1 MSGWQLGI
9 DIGGTFTDVVAS
21 HPGTGET
28 RTGKVPSRADDPI
41 EALISAIGAV
51 GLEWDEVAEL
61 THGTTMVTNAIVE
74 NRIDEVALVTTAGF
88 GDTIAIG
95 RVRRRYIYHLDRL
108 PKEPPLVPAARR
120 FEVGERVDHTGAV
133 VEPLSE
139 AEVARVVAAVKG
151 SGVRAV
157 AVCLIHG
164 YRNPVHERQLGAA
177 LRGVVEH
184 VCLSHE
190 ISPSIRE
197 YERSNTT
204 ILSASVIDRVRR
216 YLAKIDAQKPDG
228 SSLTFFHSSGGMAAT
243 SVIAEQPLLL
253 AMSGPAAGVGASVT
267 TMAALGIDKALTFD
281 MGGTTTDCCLVLDG
295 KAEVSSDREL
305 GSRRIRMPMVSVHSI
320 GAGGGS
326 IARLAQGVMQV
337 GPRSAGSQPGPACYQ
352 LGGTEATISDANMV
366 LGYLAPDKTLGNAI
380 TLNRDAAVAV
390 VAPIAEAIGVSVEE
404 AALGMLQVANSNMV
418 RALNNVTVERGI
430 DGREC
435 TLIAFG
441 GGGPMHAAEVARH
454 FGIRAVVCPAFS
466 SSYSALGCVASRM
479 SLSQQRT
486 INMPSAAWK
495 ADEIAAI
502 RAELAETLMAPMRAA
517 GHDAAHCALA
527 EVALI
532 RYSGQSYD
540 VPVPDAALG
549 DLGRLTAQFRAMHH
563 TLFGFDTD
571 EPWELTAIRTTVE
584 DTRPKTV
591 APAPQPSGEA
601 YRRGARP
608 AYFAGTGW
616 TETAVLDRAKVPAEE
631 TFAGPVILEDAW
643 STIIVPPGDTARA
656 DAAGHVHIAVGEA

>member
-21 HPGTGET
+21 HPATGET
-28 RTGKVPSRADDPI
+28 RTGKVPSRYDDPI
-41 EALISAIGAV
+41 EALLSAIGAV
-51 GLEWDEVAEL
+51 GLTWDEVDEL

-74 NRIDEVALVTTAGF
+74 SRIDEVALVTTRGF

-108 PKEPPLVPAARR
+108 PKDPPLVPKARR
-120 FEVGERVDHTGAV
+120 FEIDERVDHTGTV
-133 VEPLSE
+133 VRPLAE
-139 AEVARVVAAVKG
+139 AEIARVVAEVKA

-164 YRNPVHERQLGAA
+164 YRNPLHERQLGEA
-177 LRGVVEH
+177 LRGAVEH

-190 ISPSIRE
+190 ISPEIRE

-204 ILSASVIDRVRR
+204 ILSASVIDRVRK
-216 YLAKIDAQKPDG
+216 YLTKIDAQKPDK

-253 AMSGPAAGVGASVT
+253 AMSGPAAGVGASVS
-267 TMAALGIDKALTFD
+267 TMARLGIDKALTFD

-295 KAEVSSDREL
+295 KAEISSDREL
-305 GSRRIRMPMVSVHSI
+305 GSRRIRMPMVAVHSI

-326 IARLAQGVMQV
+326 IARLSEGVMQV

-352 LGGTEATISDANMV
+352 LGGTEPTISDANMV
-366 LGYLAPDKTLGNAI
+366 LGYLPADKMLGNTI
-380 TLNRDAAVAV
+380 RLDRDAAVAV
-390 VAPIAEAIGVSVEE
+390 IRPIAEAIGVGVEE

-441 GGGPMHAAEVARH
+441 GGGPMHAAAVARH
-454 FGIRAVVCPAFS
+454 FGIRDVVCPAFS

-486 INMPSAAWK
+486 INMPSIDWK
-495 ADEIAAI
+495 ADEIATI
-502 RAELAETLMAPMRAA
+502 RRELAETVMAPMRAA
-517 GHDAAHCALA
+517 GHSDAHCALS

-540 VPVPDAALG
+540 VSVPYAAL
-549 DLGRLTAQFRAMHH
+549 DDTARLSAQFRAMHH

-571 EPWELTAIRTTVE
+571 EAWELTAIRTTVE
-584 DTRPKTV
+584 DTRPKAI
-591 APAPQPSGEA
+591 APARQTGGA
-601 YRRGARP
+601 DYLLGARDC
-608 AYFAGTGW
+608 YFAGTGW
-616 TETAVLDRAKVPAEE
+616 TETPVFDRSKVPADT
-631 TFAGPVILEDAW
+631 TFNGPVILEDAW
-643 STIIVPPGDTARA
+643 STIVVPPGDTVCA
-656 DAAGHVHIAVGEA
+656 DADGHVHIKVGED